1 MKKNRAIFYIIF
13 ALFHL
18 GAFVFTVKL
27 GNDRAFLLSV
37 YDWVAYFK
45 WATLLGVVLVAIDL
59 IWTLVSIKEHG
70 REKAALVHEVNAL
83 KAKLFDMQEA
93 KTKRDTDQGPTSPP
107 PSAH

>member
-1 MKKNRAIFYIIF
+1 NRAIFYIIF
-13 ALFHL
+13 ALFHI

-37 YDWVAYFK
+37 YDWVSYFK
-45 WATLLGVVLVAIDL
+45 WVTLLGLVLVVIDF
-59 IWTLVSIKEHG
+59 IWTLISINEHG

-93 KTKRDTDQGPTSPP
+93 KTKSDDDKGPAAP